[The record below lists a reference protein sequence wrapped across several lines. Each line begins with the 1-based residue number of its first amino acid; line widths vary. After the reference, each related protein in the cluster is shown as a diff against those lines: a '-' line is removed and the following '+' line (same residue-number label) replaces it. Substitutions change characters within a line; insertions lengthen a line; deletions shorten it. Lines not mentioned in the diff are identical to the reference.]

1 MKTEPGH
8 SGAPEGGPLADAATT
23 RSPPLPSAPTGPQ
36 APKTAPRLIDQEH
49 NKEAAEAA
57 SAERARLRAQI
68 KGKNTAKWYLSI
80 IQPIIPIGSAFY
92 TLMRFRFTWR
102 WSVSKD
108 VSVMQVSDQVGEQSC
123 CDVVE

>member
-68 KGKNTAKWYLSI
+68 KEHSKMI
-80 IQPIIPIGSAFY
+80 FIDY
-92 TLMRFRFTWR
+92 TTNHPDRLGLLHTY
-102 WSVSKD
+102 
-108 VSVMQVSDQVGEQSC
+108 EI
-123 CDVVE
+123 